1 MIMKLLTNE
10 KTYEAISFRP
20 TADGCTIT
28 AQEDVTPGD
37 TLVIQADDGTELRR
51 YTVEDW
57 LRCEVDG
64 STLTLSASPAPDPP
78 PEPDP
83 PAPTEGEIL
92 APQMLAAARALIAPC
107 AALTDDQALA
117 MPDLLLTWDEAL
129 EAGAQLS
136 ATTVLRHDGV
146 TYRVVQPVTPQAHQ
160 PPGSEGMLAV
170 YRPIETQHAGTQED
184 PIPFVYGM
192 DALEGLFYSYNGALY
207 QVAEGGSMQPCVWLP
222 DSGIWQ
228 WILIEK
234 E

>member
-1 MIMKLLTNE
+1 MKLLTNE
-10 KTYEAISFRP
+10 KTYDAITFRP

-28 AQEDVTPGD
+28 AQEDIVPGD

-51 YTVEDW
+51 YTVADW

-83 PAPTEGEIL
+83 PTPTEDEIL

-107 AALTDDQALA
+107 TALTDDQVLA
-117 MPDLLLTWDEAL
+117 MPDLFPAWE
-129 EAGAQLS
+129 
-136 ATTVLRHDGV
+136 TVLAEGKELAAERVISKDGQL
-146 TYRVVQPVTPQAHQ
+146 YRVVQAVTPQEHQ
-160 PPGSEGMLAV
+160 PPDGEGMLAI
-170 YRPIETQHAGTQED
+170 YRPINPEHAGTADD
-184 PIPFVYGM
+184 PIPFTYGM
-192 DALEGLFYSYNGALY
+192 DALEGLYYSYQGALY

-222 DSGIWQ
+222 DSGVWQ
-228 WILIEK
+228 WILIGK